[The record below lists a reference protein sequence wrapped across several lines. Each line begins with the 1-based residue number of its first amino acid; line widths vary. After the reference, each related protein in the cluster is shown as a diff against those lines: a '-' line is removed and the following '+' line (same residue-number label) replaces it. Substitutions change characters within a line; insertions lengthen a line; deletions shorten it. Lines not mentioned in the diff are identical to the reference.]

1 MILSLLFYLF
11 ASGALVSGRRVI
23 GSANPI
29 HSILFLVL
37 AFVNGAGLLLL
48 VGAEFLGFLF
58 LIVYVGAIAVLFL
71 FVVRRLPAHDKRSKG
86 VDVAG
91 YLPIGGRVGASIAF
105 ELFYVLPSG
114 KGGSAWAGEASEIG
128 WAQAAERLPNV
139 EALAHLLYDAYFAPF
154 LLAGR
159 ILLVARVGA
168 IVLTR
173 HRRGDVKRQLIT
185 DQVRT
190 DVQSV
195 LVLKAPLAESQK
207 RIASSV

>member
-1 MILSLLFYLF
+1 MTTFLFYLF
-11 ASGALVSGRRVI
+11 SSGTLASGVRVI

-71 FVVRRLPAHDKRSKG
+71 FVVRRLPAHGKRERGK
-86 VDVAG
+86 DVAG
-91 YLPIGGRVGASIAF
+91 YLPIGGRVVASVAL

-114 KGGSAWAGEASEIG
+114 TGDSYVRETKSAVLWAETAKG
-128 WAQAAERLPNV
+128 LNNV
-139 EALAHLLYDAYFAPF
+139 EAIAHVLYDVYLGPF

-159 ILLVARVGA
+159 VLLVARVGA

-173 HRRGDVKRQLIT
+173 HRRGDVKRQSIS
-185 DQVRT
+185 DQVSTKVNTTIR
-190 DVQSV
+190 
-195 LVLKAPLAESQK
+195 LKTVA
-207 RIASSV
+207 

>member
-1 MILSLLFYLF
+1 MITSFLFYLF
-11 ASGALVSGRRVI
+11 ASATLASAVMVI

-71 FVVRRLPAHDKRSKG
+71 FVVRRLPAHGKRERG
-86 VDVAG
+86 QDVAG
-91 YLPIGGRVGASIAF
+91 YLPIGGLVGASVAL

-114 KGGSAWAGEASEIG
+114 KGNTPLLESESTVI
-128 WAQAAERLPNV
+128 WAQAADRLNNV
-139 EALAHLLYDAYFAPF
+139 EALAHILYDDFLAPF
-154 LLAGR
+154 LLAGM
-159 ILLVARVGA
+159 ILLVARIGA

-173 HRRGDVKRQLIT
+173 HRRGDVKRQAIS
-185 DQVRT
+185 DQVGT
-190 DVQSV
+190 V
-195 LVLKAPLAESQK
+195 LNTTVVLKTTA
-207 RIASSV
+207 

>member
-1 MILSLLFYLF
+1 MWVGDQEIVGMIASFLFYVLS
-11 ASGALVSGRRVI
+11 SGTLVSGIRVI

-37 AFVNGAGLLLL
+37 TFVNGAGLLLL

-71 FVVRRLPAHDKRSKG
+71 FVVRRLPAHGKRGKG
-86 VDVAG
+86 ADVAG
-91 YLPIGGRVGASIAF
+91 YLPIGGRLGASVAL
-105 ELFYVLPSG
+105 ELFYVLPST
-114 KGGSAWAGEASEIG
+114 KVSSSLFGSETEIL
-128 WAQAAERLPNV
+128 WAQAADRLTNV
-139 EALAHLLYDAYFAPF
+139 EALAHILYDEFFAPF

-159 ILLVARVGA
+159 ILLVARIGA

-185 DQVRT
+185 DQVIT
-190 DVQSV
+190 DAQSV
-195 LVLKAPLAESQK
+195 LRLKTT
-207 RIASSV
+207 V